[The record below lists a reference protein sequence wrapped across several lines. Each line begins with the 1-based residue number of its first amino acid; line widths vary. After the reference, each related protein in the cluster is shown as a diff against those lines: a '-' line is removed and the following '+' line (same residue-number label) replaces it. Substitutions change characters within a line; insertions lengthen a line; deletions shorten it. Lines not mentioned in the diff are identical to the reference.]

1 MTAVR
6 ELAPRFGV
14 QPLCRALG
22 VPRAS
27 FYRRLAP
34 PRICAPRRPSPRA
47 LSAAERDA
55 VLALLRAPAFVD
67 QAPRAVFAALLDR
80 RRYLCSTRT
89 MYRLLARRG
98 ETRERRDQLTHPA
111 YAKPELLAAGP
122 NQVWSW
128 DITKLRGPRKWSYF
142 HLYVVLDIFSR
153 YVTGWMV
160 AERESAALAVRLLH
174 DTCAKQGVRPGT
186 LTVHADRGSSM
197 RSRPVA
203 LLLSDLGVTKTHSRP
218 HVSDD
223 NPFSEAH
230 FKTLKYRPEFPGRFG
245 SLQDAR
251 AHCAAFFD
259 WYNNR
264 HYHSGIALMTP
275 AVVHHGLA
283 DDVQRRRR
291 ATLGAAYSAHPER
304 FVRGLPEPP
313 RLAGEVWI
321 NPPRPATGPGH

>member
-27 FYRRLAP
+27 FYRRLT
-34 PRICAPRRPSPRA
+34 PRRPSPRA

-89 MYRLLARRG
+89 MFRIVARRR

-128 DITKLRGPRKWSYF
+128 DITKLRGPRKWSYY

-186 LTVHADRGSSM
+186 LTGLPPFAGPTKPRVKASRVLRASAGRREAEPTGGPLKLAPRTRRGSG
-197 RSRPVA
+197 SRA
-203 LLLSDLGVTKTHSRP
+203 S
-218 HVSDD
+218 
-223 NPFSEAH
+223 
-230 FKTLKYRPEFPGRFG
+230 
-245 SLQDAR
+245 
-251 AHCAAFFD
+251 CAA
-259 WYNNR
+259 
-264 HYHSGIALMTP
+264 G
-275 AVVHHGLA
+275 
-283 DDVQRRRR
+283 
-291 ATLGAAYSAHPER
+291 
-304 FVRGLPEPP
+304 
-313 RLAGEVWI
+313 
-321 NPPRPATGPGH
+321 